1 MTLRATRLSTA
12 ILLSIVTGCSSNK
25 NSDATLGA
33 QNQGLGQT
41 AQGDQKFE
49 KAKAPDINADT
60 QFAAGQLAEAQGN
73 PTGALE
79 RYEAAL
85 KENPQHE
92 KSVYR
97 SAIVYT
103 QLKEYPKSVDQ
114 WEKYIKLTHGQA
126 EGYSNLALTYELA
139 GNLAAAETS
148 YKRGLS
154 KDPSSEAC
162 RVNYGLMLAR
172 SGRVLEGREQLGR
185 ALKPEEVAYNLG
197 SVFEGQGNKSEAR
210 AQYQEALRIKPDM
223 DDAKQ
228 RLAAIN

>member
-1 MTLRATRLSTA
+1 MNIRATTLSTA
-12 ILLSIVTGCSSNK
+12 VLLAIATGCSSNK
-25 NSDATLGA
+25 NSNANLGT
-33 QNQGLGQT
+33 QNQGLGQ
-41 AQGDQKFE
+41 AAGEDQKFE
-49 KAKAPDINADT
+49 KTKTPDINADT
-60 QFAAGQLAEAQGN
+60 QFAAGQLAETQGN
-73 PTGALE
+73 PVGALE

-85 KENPQHE
+85 KENPKHE
-92 KSVYR
+92 KSIFR

-103 QLKEYPKSVDQ
+103 QLKEYDKAVDR

-126 EGYSNLALTYELA
+126 QGYSNLALTYELA

-154 KDPSSEAC
+154 KEPASEGC

-172 SGRVLEGREQLGR
+172 AGRVSEAREQLGR

-197 SVFEGQGNKSEAR
+197 SVFEGQGNKTDAR

-223 DDAKQ
+223 TDAKT
-228 RLAAIN
+228 RLAALN